1 MQFKIHPHNSV
12 TLCKYNFHPNLFFFP
27 SVASSNCYFEKHERR
42 NCGGKLFFVFN
53 VGKKRIG
60 EVLRMA
66 EFWDYTSRSDTG
78 TGQIH
83 IDSREIIAKYVIF
96 NVP

>member
-1 MQFKIHPHNSV
+1 M
-12 TLCKYNFHPNLFFFP
+12 
-27 SVASSNCYFEKHERR
+27 
-42 NCGGKLFFVFN
+42 
-53 VGKKRIG
+53 GKKRLG

-78 TGQIH
+78 TGQKN